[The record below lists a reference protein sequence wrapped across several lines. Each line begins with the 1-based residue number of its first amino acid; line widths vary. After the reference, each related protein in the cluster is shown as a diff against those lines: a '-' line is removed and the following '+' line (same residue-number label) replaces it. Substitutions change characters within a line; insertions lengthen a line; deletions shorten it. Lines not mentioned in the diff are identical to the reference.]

1 MEDELVITNCVMSF
15 ERVVVAEDW
24 RAHVTVQLHKGK
36 SVQSVIT
43 IEEFIMLSVVF
54 KNICTGTSGQ
64 STHSDGRTNR

>member
-1 MEDELVITNCVMSF
+1 M
-15 ERVVVAEDW
+15 RVVVAEDW

-36 SVQSVIT
+36 SVQSVQCVST
-43 IEEFIMLSVVF
+43 IEEFSMLSLVF